1 MPDVIGRLKFGTDG
15 IRGVAGRELTPAFAM
30 RLGEWAAEWMHAH
43 NQPLRIV
50 VGRDTRRSG
59 AMLGAAF
66 AAGATSRG
74 VDCDS
79 VGMAPT
85 GAMSWLVRNEG
96 YGLGVVIS
104 ASHNPAPDNG
114 IKFFEA
120 DGAKAKDAT
129 EAWISE
135 RWHEAPTGTREGAEL
150 GLLNTGH
157 SLNAYAEWLVNL
169 VPERLDGMKLVVDA
183 AHGAGYHWGVEVL
196 RRLGAEVHVIGD
208 QPDGLN
214 INAEGGAT
222 KPDVMM
228 AMAVKLGAVGIA
240 YDGDADRAVFSDEQ
254 GRLIN
259 GDRTMALWA
268 AHWGSSPVVGTVMS
282 NGGFEAHLKKS
293 GIGLERTPV
302 GDKKV
307 SERIFQTGAK
317 VGGEQSGHIIFAE
330 RGPTGDGLITA
341 LEFLRVLRRE
351 GKRAAD
357 LAFPFDNWPQI
368 MWNVHVGQIAG
379 WEQEASVQAAM
390 QQAEAGLGAGRLV
403 VRASGTQP
411 MIRVMAEGPDRPA
424 VEQAVALV
432 GEALVAARGGEVAGK
447 VDLTDAL
454 GD

>member
-1 MPDVIGRLKFGTDG
+1 M
-15 IRGVAGRELTPAFAM
+15 
-30 RLGEWAAEWMHAH
+30 
-43 NQPLRIV
+43 
-50 VGRDTRRSG
+50 
-59 AMLGAAF
+59 
-66 AAGATSRG
+66 
-74 VDCDS
+74 
-79 VGMAPT
+79 
-85 GAMSWLVRNEG
+85 
-96 YGLGVVIS
+96 
-104 ASHNPAPDNG
+104 
-114 IKFFEA
+114 
-120 DGAKAKDAT
+120 
-129 EAWISE
+129 
-135 RWHEAPTGTREGAEL
+135 
-150 GLLNTGH
+150 
-157 SLNAYAEWLVNL
+157 NL

-222 KPDVMM
+222 KPEVMM
-228 AMAVKLGAVGIA
+228 AMAAKLGAVGIA

-282 NGGFEAHLKKS
+282 NGGFEAHLKQS
-293 GIGLERTPV
+293 GIGMERTPV

-424 VEQAVALV
+424 VERAVALV